1 MLLLQVEVE
10 LKKEA
15 GRSLGFSIAGGRGS
29 MPAYED
35 VDDGVFITK
44 IATGGLAE
52 ADGRLRLGDRLLSV
66 CLISDNR
73 YMAVLICCLG

>member
-1 MLLLQVEVE
+1 M
-10 LKKEA
+10 KES

-44 IATGGLAE
+44 IAVGGLAE

-66 CLISDNR
+66 RRLIKKVN
-73 YMAVLICCLG
+73 LIFIFV

>member
-1 MLLLQVEVE
+1 
-10 LKKEA
+10 
-15 GRSLGFSIAGGRGS
+15 

-44 IATGGLAE
+44 IAVGGLAE

-66 CLISDNR
+66 SLIIYN
-73 YMAVLICCLG
+73 LI

>member
-1 MLLLQVEVE
+1 M
-10 LKKEA
+10 KES

-66 CLISDNR
+66 SRDVLS
-73 YMAVLICCLG
+73 MAVLISRVGQWDQHGGYIPC

>member
-73 YMAVLICCLG
+73 YMAVSICCLG

>member
-1 MLLLQVEVE
+1 M
-10 LKKEA
+10 KEA

-44 IATGGLAE
+44 IAVGGLAE

-66 CLISDNR
+66 GHLILN
-73 YMAVLICCLG
+73 LF

>member
-1 MLLLQVEVE
+1 M
-10 LKKEA
+10 KET

-66 CLISDNR
+66 SCDVLS
-73 YMAVLICCLG
+73 MAVLISRVGQRD